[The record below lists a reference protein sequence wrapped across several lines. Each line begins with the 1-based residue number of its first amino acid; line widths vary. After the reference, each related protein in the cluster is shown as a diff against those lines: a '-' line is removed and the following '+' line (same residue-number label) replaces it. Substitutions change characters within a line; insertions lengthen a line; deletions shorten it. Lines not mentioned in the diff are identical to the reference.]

1 MIRLIGLA
9 ESTKVPTCPRCLSP
23 YVVGL
28 RDTFNTAWACVN
40 CDEKWI
46 TPNDDAYAPPGAPP
60 PDALARYDAR
70 RIVETFDALFDAT
83 DVYDFQQYQRE
94 MFGDNE

>member
-1 MIRLIGLA
+1 MLIELPCM
-9 ESTKVPTCPRCLSP
+9 EWTCEKC
-23 YVVGL
+23 G
-28 RDTFNTAWACVN
+28 NVN
-40 CDEKWI
+40 CSSRITDPFPFCEKCGHQIWLGNVQ
-46 TPNDDAYAPPGAPP
+46 PVDAPPAAPP